1 MDIML
6 KRVRL
11 TKRLASILDMVG
23 DSECVADI
31 GCDHGRLSVALLQ
44 ATGAKRVIA
53 TDISEYSVRKAIK
66 LRDKCNLSCSM
77 EVCCADG
84 FLREYSTPP
93 DCAVIAGM
101 GGILITD
108 ILSRGMSICR
118 GLNKIIMQP
127 MRGIAELRR
136 FLHENGFQS
145 LDERLVEDSGR
156 IYQVLSFCF
165 MGVREKFPEGFP
177 DDYYEFGHRMFY
189 AQNSLLPI
197 ALESKRKEYSD
208 ALESVKS
215 AGRESYDLEK
225 SLFNTNEAIAYLSR
239 I

>member
-44 ATGAKRVIA
+44 ATGVKRVIA
-53 TDISEYSVRKAIK
+53 TDISAYSVEKAIR
-66 LRDKCNLSCSM
+66 LRDKCNLSDSM

-84 FLREYSTPP
+84 FLRKYSITP

-101 GGILITD
+101 GGILITE
-108 ILSRGMSICR
+108 ILSRGMGICR

-127 MRGIAELRR
+127 MRGIEELRR

-156 IYQVLSFCF
+156 IYQVLSFRF
-165 MGVREKFPEGFP
+165 TGTREKFPEGFP
-177 DDYYEFGHRMFY
+177 DDYYEFGHSMFD
-189 AQNSLLPI
+189 AKDPLLPL
-197 ALESKRKEYSD
+197 ALENKRKEYTD
-208 ALESVKS
+208 ALKSIKS
-215 AGRESYDLEK
+215 AGRESDDLEK
-225 SLFNTNEAIAYLSR
+225 SLFNTNKAIAYLSR